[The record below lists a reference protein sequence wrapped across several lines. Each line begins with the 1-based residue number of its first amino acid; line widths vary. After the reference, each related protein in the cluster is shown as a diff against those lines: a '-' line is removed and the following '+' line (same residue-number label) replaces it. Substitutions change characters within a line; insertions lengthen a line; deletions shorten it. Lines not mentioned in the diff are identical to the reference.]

1 MAERKLKIR
10 EKISQNEPKLPDAVI
25 PEGND
30 DDVDLDF
37 PPYSNGESAGNPRK
51 NDSELKKA
59 SLLCV
64 AVIAGKRNPT
74 GRRSLCPKAASM
86 GEIVAAFN
94 EVPFPRR
101 DVKLGIMSFLSA
113 NKYKILPARILTWVI
128 FFTYGLMSARY
139 DTDVEANAQNPNER
153 GGWGLKIEF
162 ILSCVAFAVG
172 LGNVWRFPYL
182 CFKNGGGAFLV
193 PYVIMLICLGL
204 PIFFLEFAF
213 GQFASLGPIS
223 IWSIS
228 PLFKGV
234 GYAMTTVSWYI
245 SLYYNVIIATAFF
258 YLFASFNKQLP
269 WSTCDNWWNN
279 NFTCQPIGAPPSDNA
294 TSPAVEYYN
303 GFEDFG
309 TPVWH
314 ITLCLLF
321 SWIVVVLSLI
331 KGVQSLGKVSY
342 FTAIFP
348 YIMLTILLVRAATLE
363 GSLEG
368 VKYYVTPDFS
378 RLSDPTAWTDAATQI
393 IFSLSCC
400 NGGLIA
406 MSSYNKFKNNCYRD
420 AVLVATINCLTSV
433 FAGFVVFSTLGFMAN
448 AKGPGLV
455 FMVYPEALNQMP
467 VPVLWSILFFI
478 MLVSL
483 GLGSELPY
491 VETVLS
497 AFQDELR
504 RYNLLTTWKSQ
515 FLFRVVLCSINFLI
529 TLPMVCPAG
538 VYLVN
543 LMDNVMSGY
552 PVLIICLMELIVI
565 SYVYGIKQFM
575 RDVKLMIDSKPN
587 WYWRICWMGISPLM
601 VLALLI
607 FMIVGG
613 KPFGLGNYIF
623 PTGIQV
629 MGQLIAI
636 VPIVMIVGFFVY
648 KYCRDG
654 GWILLRE
661 FSKPVTD
668 WGPAEDEHRTEF
680 LQGICK
686 RTLGYVP
693 SDLRMPGDGDGEGEE
708 GKEGG
713 ANHLNVSQ
721 VWSTGAGGSTTALR
735 TAASCQALHSLLNE
749 GEFYQSKL
757 SIAEKMAELH
767 TKDLVKQ
774 GVPIELLASTDRL
787 KLLTNS
793 VEELREHDEQDGESE
808 GSDAEDKGE
817 DVPEGEKKPSKM
829 SHLLRRIQR
838 KSSSGDNDLQ

>member
-1 MAERKLKIR
+1 MANVKSRQKKQLVKETD
-10 EKISQNEPKLPDAVI
+10 PKLPDSVI
-25 PEGND
+25 PEN
-30 DDVDLDF
+30 
-37 PPYSNGESAGNPRK
+37 E
-51 NDSELKKA
+51 DS
-59 SLLCV
+59 
-64 AVIAGKRNPT
+64 
-74 GRRSLCPKAASM
+74 
-86 GEIVAAFN
+86 
-94 EVPFPRR
+94 
-101 DVKLGIMSFLSA
+101 
-113 NKYKILPARILTWVI
+113 
-128 FFTYGLMSARY
+128 
-139 DTDVEANAQNPNER
+139 DTDVVSYNKIDDLEANEGQGR

-162 ILSCVAFAVG
+162 LLSCIAFAVG

-182 CFKNGGGAFLV
+182 CFKNGGGAFLI
-193 PYVIMLICLGL
+193 PYVIMLVCLGL

-234 GYAMTTVSWYI
+234 GYAMTVVSWYI

-258 YLFASFNKQLP
+258 YLFASFNSHLP
-269 WSTCDNWWNN
+269 WSSCDNWWNN
-279 NFTCQPIGAPPSDNA
+279 KTTCYEIGTELTINISET

-303 GFEDFG
+303 NYVLQKSSGFDDFG

-314 ITLCLLF
+314 MTLCLLF

-331 KGVQSLGKVSY
+331 KGVQSLGKISY

-363 GSLEG
+363 GSLDG
-368 VKYYVTPDFS
+368 IIYYLKPDFT
-378 RLSDPTAWTDAATQI
+378 RLSDPTVWTDAATQI
-393 IFSLSCC
+393 IFNFSCC

-433 FAGFVVFSTLGFMAN
+433 FAGFVVFATLGFMAHM
-448 AKGPGLV
+448 KKVTVDQVVESGPGLV

-497 AFQDELR
+497 SFQDEFR
-504 RYNLLTTWKSQ
+504 RYNFLKTWKSQ
-515 FLFRVVLCSINFLI
+515 FLFRVVLCSFNYLI
-529 TLPMVCPAG
+529 TIPMVCNGGA
-538 VYLVN
+538 YLVN

-552 PVLIICLMELIVI
+552 PVLIIALMELLVI
-565 SYVYGIKQFM
+565 SYVYGINQFM

-587 WYWRICWMGISPLM
+587 WYWKICWMGVSPCA
-601 VLALLI
+601 VLFLII

-613 KPFGLGNYIF
+613 KPYSMDGYIY
-623 PTGIQV
+623 PYGIQV
-629 MGQLIAI
+629 MGQLIAVVPVLLI
-636 VPIVMIVGFFVY
+636 VVWFLY
-648 KYCRDG
+648 KYCHDG

-661 FSKPVTD
+661 LSKPVSD
-668 WGPAEDEHRTEF
+668 WGPAEDVHRTEF
-680 LQGICK
+680 LTNICE

-693 SDLRMPGDGDGEGEE
+693 PDVQNEGEGEDE
-708 GKEGG
+708 SSEDKEGG
-713 ANHLNVSQ
+713 NGIPTQGQSQLNVSG
-721 VWSTGAGGSTTALR
+721 VWSTGVAGSSANIR
-735 TAASCQALHSLLNE
+735 AAASTQALHSLLNE

-774 GVPIELLASTDRL
+774 GVPIEMFGSGDRL
-787 KLLTNS
+787 RFANAS
-793 VEELREHDEQDGESE
+793 AEDLREKNNQESE
-808 GSDAEDKGE
+808 EEEGDEWENELGE
-817 DVPEGEKKPSKM
+817 GKEKKGKHSSTVRFLK
-829 SHLLRRIQR
+829 R
-838 KSSSGDNDLQ
+838 KKGHENSNSPDQ

>member
-10 EKISQNEPKLPDAVI
+10 EKINQNEPKLPDAVI

-51 NDSELKKA
+51 NDSE
-59 SLLCV
+59 
-64 AVIAGKRNPT
+64 
-74 GRRSLCPKAASM
+74 
-86 GEIVAAFN
+86 
-94 EVPFPRR
+94 
-101 DVKLGIMSFLSA
+101 
-113 NKYKILPARILTWVI
+113 
-128 FFTYGLMSARY
+128 

-303 GFEDFG
+303 NYVLQKSSGFEDFG

-448 AKGPGLV
+448 AKGVPVADVVESGPGLV

>member
-1 MAERKLKIR
+1 MTERKLKIR
-10 EKISQNEPKLPDAVI
+10 ERISQNEPKLPDAVI

-30 DDVDLDF
+30 DDLDR
-37 PPYSNGESAGNPRK
+37 SASGNGDPAIIRAK
-51 NDSELKKA
+51 TDSED
-59 SLLCV
+59 
-64 AVIAGKRNPT
+64 IDTEAGT
-74 GRRSLCPKAASM
+74 
-86 GEIVAAFN
+86 
-94 EVPFPRR
+94 
-101 DVKLGIMSFLSA
+101 
-113 NKYKILPARILTWVI
+113 
-128 FFTYGLMSARY
+128 
-139 DTDVEANAQNPNER
+139 QNPNER
-153 GGWGLKIEF
+153 AGWGLKIEF
-162 ILSCVAFAVG
+162 ILSCIAFAVG

-182 CFKNGGGAFLV
+182 CFKNGGGAFLI
-193 PYVIMLICLGL
+193 PYVLMLICVGL

-213 GQFASLGPIS
+213 GQFASQGPIS

-258 YLFASFNKQLP
+258 YLFASFNSHLP
-269 WSTCDNWWNN
+269 WASCDNWWNTD
-279 NFTCQPIGAPPSDNA
+279 TCRVIGAQSNISGSNA

-303 GFEDFG
+303 NYVLQKSSGFDDFG

-368 VKYYVTPDFS
+368 VKYYITPDFS
-378 RLSDPTAWTDAATQI
+378 RLKDPTAWTDAATQI

-433 FAGFVVFSTLGFMAN
+433 FAGFVVFATLGFMAN
-448 AKGPGLV
+448 AKGVPVANVVESGPGLV

-497 AFQDELR
+497 GFQDELR

-515 FLFRVVLCSINFLI
+515 FLFRTVLCSINFLI

-543 LMDNVMSGY
+543 LIDSVMSGY

-565 SYVYGIKQFM
+565 SYIYGIKQFM

-587 WYWRICWMGISPLM
+587 WYWRICWMGVSPLM

-607 FMIVGG
+607 FMIVG
-613 KPFGLGNYIF
+613 
-623 PTGIQV
+623 V

-636 VPIVMIVGFFVY
+636 VPILMIVGFFAY
-648 KYCRDG
+648 KYCYDG

-661 FSKPVTD
+661 FTKPVTD
-668 WGPAEDEHRTEF
+668 WGPAEEKHRTEF
-680 LQGICK
+680 LQGICQ

-693 SDLRMPGDGDGEGEE
+693 SDLRTPGDGEGYE
-708 GKEGG
+708 GREGG
-713 ANHLNVSQ
+713 GNHLNVSQ
-721 VWSTGAGGSTTALR
+721 VWSTGAGGSTAALR
-735 TAASCQALHSLLNE
+735 NAASCQALHSLLNE

-787 KLLTNS
+787 KLLTSS
-793 VEELREHDEQDGESE
+793 VEELRENDEQEEGEDSN
-808 GSDAEDKGE
+808 SEDKDG
-817 DVPEGEKKPSKM
+817 DVMAGEKKPSKI
-829 SHLLRRIQR
+829 SHLMQRIHR
-838 KSSSGDNDLQ
+838 KTSSGDNELQ

>member
-1 MAERKLKIR
+1 MTERKVKIR
-10 EKISQNEPKLPDAVI
+10 EKISQTEPKLPDAVI
-25 PEGND
+25 PEGNYD
-30 DDVDLDF
+30 DDLDL
-37 PPYSNGESAGNPRK
+37 PAHGNGEATATKMK
-51 NDSELKKA
+51 NDSE
-59 SLLCV
+59 
-64 AVIAGKRNPT
+64 
-74 GRRSLCPKAASM
+74 
-86 GEIVAAFN
+86 
-94 EVPFPRR
+94 
-101 DVKLGIMSFLSA
+101 DV
-113 NKYKILPARILTWVI
+113 
-128 FFTYGLMSARY
+128 
-139 DTDVEANAQNPNER
+139 DVETANQNPNER

-182 CFKNGGGAFLV
+182 CFKNGGGAFLI

-245 SLYYNVIIATAFF
+245 SLYYNVIIATGFF
-258 YLFASFNKQLP
+258 YLFASFNSHLP
-269 WSTCDNWWNN
+269 WSSCDNWWNN
-279 NFTCQPIGAPPSDNA
+279 ETTCVPIGQSKNQSIGNT

-303 GFEDFG
+303 NYVLQKSSGFEDFG

-314 ITLCLLF
+314 LTLCLLF

-348 YIMLTILLVRAATLE
+348 YIMLTILLIRAATLE

-368 VKYYVTPDFS
+368 VKYYITPDFS
-378 RLSDPTAWTDAATQI
+378 RLKDPTAWTDAATQI

-448 AKGPGLV
+448 AKGVPVANVVESGKWQSDITYLSEICAIRPLVGNQGPGLV

-497 AFQDELR
+497 GFQDELR

-515 FLFRVVLCSINFLI
+515 FLFRAILCSINFLI
-529 TLPMVCPAG
+529 TLPMVCNAG

-543 LMDNVMSGY
+543 LIDNVMSGY

-587 WYWRICWMGISPLM
+587 WYWRICWMGVSPLM

-613 KPFGLGNYIF
+613 KPYSMGDYVF
-623 PTGIQV
+623 PNGIQV
-629 MGQLIAI
+629 MAQLIAI
-636 VPIVMIVGFFVY
+636 VPVLMIVGFFAY

-680 LQGICK
+680 LQGICE

-693 SDLRMPGDGDGEGEE
+693 SDLRAPGEGDGGEE
-708 GKEGG
+708 GVDGG
-713 ANHLNVSQ
+713 GNHLNVSQ
-721 VWSTGAGGSTTALR
+721 VWSTGAGGSTAALR
-735 TAASCQALHSLLNE
+735 NAASCQALHSLLNE

-793 VEELREHDEQDGESE
+793 VEELREHGEQDEESGCSDHDDKDGEMI
-808 GSDAEDKGE
+808 GE
-817 DVPEGEKKPSKM
+817 RKSSKV
-829 SHLLRRIQR
+829 SHLLRRIHR
-838 KSSSGDNDLQ
+838 KTSSSDINLQ

>member
-1 MAERKLKIR
+1 MTERKLKVR
-10 EKISQNEPKLPDAVI
+10 EKINQNEPKLPDAVI

-30 DDVDLDF
+30 YDNIDL
-37 PPYSNGESAGNPRK
+37 SVAGNGDPGISK
-51 NDSELKKA
+51 TKPDSE
-59 SLLCV
+59 
-64 AVIAGKRNPT
+64 
-74 GRRSLCPKAASM
+74 
-86 GEIVAAFN
+86 
-94 EVPFPRR
+94 
-101 DVKLGIMSFLSA
+101 DV
-113 NKYKILPARILTWVI
+113 
-128 FFTYGLMSARY
+128 
-139 DTDVEANAQNPNER
+139 DVEAFTQNPNER

-162 ILSCVAFAVG
+162 ILSCIAFAVG

-182 CFKNGGGAFLV
+182 CFKNGGGAFLI
-193 PYVIMLICLGL
+193 PYVVMLVCLGL

-213 GQFASLGPIS
+213 GQFASQGPIS

-258 YLFASFNKQLP
+258 YLFASFNSHLP
-269 WSTCDNWWNN
+269 WSTCENWWNN
-279 NFTCQPIGAPPSDNA
+279 HTTCRAIGKTRLSSIHSLTISLLNDHNYVLQK
-294 TSPAVEYYN
+294 SS

-314 ITLCLLF
+314 ITLCLLL

-368 VKYYVTPDFS
+368 VKYYITPDFT
-378 RLSDPTAWTDAATQI
+378 RLTDPTAWTDAATQI

-433 FAGFVVFSTLGFMAN
+433 FAGFVVFATLGFMAN
-448 AKGPGLV
+448 AKGVPVANVVESGPGLV

-497 AFQDELR
+497 GFQDELR

-515 FLFRVVLCSINFLI
+515 FLFRTVLCSINFLI

-543 LMDNVMSGY
+543 LIDNVMSGY
-552 PVLIICLMELIVI
+552 PVLVICLMELIVI
-565 SYVYGIKQFM
+565 SYIYGIKQFM

-587 WYWRICWMGISPLM
+587 WYWRICWMGVSPLM

-613 KPFGLGNYIF
+613 KPYGMGDYIF
-623 PTGIQV
+623 PIGIQV

-636 VPIVMIVGFFVY
+636 VPILMIVGYFAY
-648 KYCRDG
+648 RYCHDG

-661 FSKPVTD
+661 FSKPVTE
-668 WGPAEDEHRTEF
+668 WGPAEEMHRTEF
-680 LQGICK
+680 LQGICQ
-686 RTLGYVP
+686 RTLGYMP
-693 SDLRMPGDGDGEGEE
+693 SDLQTPGDGDREDGG
-708 GKEGG
+708 EGG
-713 ANHLNVSQ
+713 ANYLNVSQ
-721 VWSTGAGGSTTALR
+721 VWSTGAGGSTAALR
-735 TAASCQALHSLLNE
+735 NAASCQALHSLLNE

-757 SIAEKMAELH
+757 SIAEKMAELY

-774 GVPIELLASTDRL
+774 GLPVELLASTDRL

-793 VEELREHDEQDGESE
+793 VEELRENDEQEGEIE
-808 GSDAEDKGE
+808 GSDAESKDG
-817 DVPEGEKKPSKM
+817 DVMEGEKKPSKM
-829 SHLLRRIQR
+829 SHLLQRIQH
-838 KSSSGDNDLQ
+838 KSSSGDNEL

>member
-51 NDSELKKA
+51 NDSE
-59 SLLCV
+59 
-64 AVIAGKRNPT
+64 
-74 GRRSLCPKAASM
+74 
-86 GEIVAAFN
+86 
-94 EVPFPRR
+94 
-101 DVKLGIMSFLSA
+101 
-113 NKYKILPARILTWVI
+113 
-128 FFTYGLMSARY
+128 

-162 ILSCVAFAVG
+162 ILSCIAFAVG

-193 PYVIMLICLGL
+193 PYVIMLVCLGL

-279 NFTCQPIGAPPSDNA
+279 NFTCQPIGAPQSDNA

-303 GFEDFG
+303 NYVLQKSRGFEDFG

-448 AKGPGLV
+448 AKGVPVADVVESGPGLV

-708 GKEGG
+708 SKEDG

-808 GSDAEDKGE
+808 GFDAEDKGE
-817 DVPEGEKKPSKM
+817 DVLEGEKKSSKM